1 MHRRWAAIL
10 VVGAVL
16 VSARPASSALT
27 FASVEI
33 LRPILSQML
42 GNPPLMRMD
51 VVPDIYEGGYARVSV
66 YAQQAA
72 VGGMRVDE
80 MWIRLVGVSF
90 APAELNR
97 GVLRVLGVRD
107 SGVYGKL
114 NLQNVEAFLARQ
126 GTIQDVQLTRDGD
139 SVIASGT
146 VLYNGVPTHA
156 RIRGVF
162 QVYGEPEIYFHIEAL
177 FVNSLPVP
185 YVVVDRL
192 ERSMNP
198 VVDFRSWPVPFKIR
212 SFRSTPEGF
221 VLSSQRDVSQPC
233 TTCGGPELRLTR

>member
-10 VVGAVL
+10 VIGAAL
-16 VSARPASSALT
+16 ASARPASSALT

-42 GNPPLMRMD
+42 GSPSVMRMD

-90 APAELNR
+90 DPAELNR

-126 GTIQDVQLTRDGD
+126 GTIQDGRTFDIRHPEMVRIGRRDLLIFTFVSD
-139 SVIASGT
+139 NPDVYDRWENISLSLIESIA
-146 VLYNGVPTHA
+146 P
-156 RIRGVF
+156 
-162 QVYGEPEIYFHIEAL
+162 IEVA
-177 FVNSLPVP
+177 VA
-185 YVVVDRL
+185 
-192 ERSMNP
+192 
-198 VVDFRSWPVPFKIR
+198 
-212 SFRSTPEGF
+212 
-221 VLSSQRDVSQPC
+221 
-233 TTCGGPELRLTR
+233 